1 MRACTPQPRSPRSV
15 CARPHAC
22 TLANGK
28 QQKPHHRRDE
38 GQVVGRQLL
47 EALDVPPDL
56 RRGSRVAILRLVETT
71 RPGWWSRPKDQGC
84 QRSPVGLDYWISFR
98 QYQAGKGRWQKFE
111 QGRRA
116 VRWRVAAGHRA
127 GKEIDQRPAPAP
139 PCRHRGWRIFRS
151 NKYRIHVRFSGDN
164 WCCSSR
170 PALCCVNLLDHL
182 QPSTDAD
189 YLPFYRYL

>member
-1 MRACTPQPRSPRSV
+1 MCPPICAEAAAWRYSGPSKQPDPGGGAGPRTKGANSVPADSIIGFPFGNIRPARGGGRRLNRA
-15 CARPHAC
+15 
-22 TLANGK
+22 G
-28 QQKPHHRRDE
+28 QQ
-38 GQVVGRQLL
+38 
-47 EALDVPPDL
+47 
-56 RRGSRVAILRLVETT
+56 
-71 RPGWWSRPKDQGC
+71 
-84 QRSPVGLDYWISFR
+84 
-98 QYQAGKGRWQKFE
+98 
-111 QGRRA
+111 RRA